1 MKKNKLFFEIVPSCI
16 IVLMP
21 VLLIT
26 GPFLSDLGVSIVSIL
41 FLINSKKNNLI
52 KYYNNIY
59 FKTFII
65 FWIILIISSLLSNNI
80 LVSLKNSFFYFRFGI
95 FALCFW
101 FLIEQNIKIINYIF
115 YSIIICFFSL
125 IVDGY
130 IQYFFQKNLFGVEI
144 FREFRVSSFFGSELI
159 LGSYLS
165 RFFPILFALF
175 VFINQ
180 KSKFKKKKSIVFYNY
195 NFYLV

>member
-65 FWIILIISSLLSNNI
+65 FWIILIII
-80 LVSLKNSFFYFRFGI
+80 KSFI
-95 FALCFW
+95 
-101 FLIEQNIKIINYIF
+101 
-115 YSIIICFFSL
+115 
-125 IVDGY
+125 
-130 IQYFFQKNLFGVEI
+130 
-144 FREFRVSSFFGSELI
+144 
-159 LGSYLS
+159 
-165 RFFPILFALF
+165 
-175 VFINQ
+175 
-180 KSKFKKKKSIVFYNY
+180 
-195 NFYLV
+195 